1 MRNTG
6 TKNRMSDWVRVAAK
20 LSLLFTDPKVRAT
33 VADTVKKRGEG
44 VSDTVAAKYNDV
56 SEAVS
61 DKYDVVS
68 DKYSDAVGRLEHAVS
83 ALRGRNHRVSRV
95 TGLLLGVGVG
105 AGLGIL
111 LAPAAGWETRRSLRN
126 KAVDAGNK
134 VFDSASSAAG
144 KFRES
149 IASFH
154 TGTEG

>member
-6 TKNRMSDWVRVAAK
+6 VKNRMSDWVRVAAK

-33 VADTVKKRGEG
+33 VADTVKKRGDE
-44 VSDTVAAKYNDV
+44 VSDTIAG
-56 SEAVS
+56 
-61 DKYDVVS
+61 
-68 DKYSDAVGRLEHAVS
+68 KYSDVSDAVADKYEDAVDRLEHAVR
-83 ALRGRNHRVSRV
+83 ALRGRNHWASRV

-111 LAPAAGWETRRSLRN
+111 LAPAAGWETRRAVRE
-126 KAVDAGNK
+126 KAVDAKNK

-144 KFRES
+144 KIRQT
-149 IASFH
+149 IANMPS

>member
-6 TKNRMSDWVRVAAK
+6 AKNRMSDWVRVAAK
-20 LSLLFTDPKVRAT
+20 LSLLFTDPRVRAT
-33 VADTVKKRGEG
+33 VDDTVKKRSDD
-44 VSDTVAAKYNDV
+44 VSETVAGKYNDV
-56 SEAVS
+56 S
-61 DKYDVVS
+61 DVVS
-68 DKYSDAVGRLEHAVS
+68 DKYADAVDRLEHAVS
-83 ALRGRNHRVSRV
+83 ALRGRNHWTSRV

-111 LAPAAGWETRRSLRN
+111 LAPAAGWETRKSLRN

-149 IASFH
+149 IASIH